1 MEDRDKKTELLVGLF
16 LFIGLLMLGTLI
28 LQFSSVRELF
38 KGTYTLT
45 LTLPDGTGMKD
56 GTPVMLGGSKIGK
69 VTAKPALNPEFTGV
83 IIPLE
88 IYQRVKIPDDAK
100 FSIGTS
106 GLLGDAFI
114 EIKPSGKP
122 ATKYKEPNSVVVGEP
137 ASGLGALQDT
147 AKQVGG
153 KVDVALEDLR
163 DAVKDLRTTLKKINE
178 GALSDDSTKDL
189 KETFKHLNTFVTRL
203 DEKTFTDQTSAD
215 LKETIASFKSTA
227 KSLDETIKKME
238 PALGKVDGV
247 VEKADKA
254 MTSAESAMKSINKSA
269 ATLGEATRDLRS
281 GKGLLPALLGDEQ
294 LKNELKSLI
303 TNMREHG
310 ILFYRD
316 NSGKAKRDRDEPRSS
331 RAPYTGQKN

>member
-16 LFIGLLMLGTLI
+16 LFIGLLLLGALI

-45 LTLPDGTGMKD
+45 VTLPDGTGMKD

-69 VTAKPALNPEFTGV
+69 VTAKPTLNPEFTGV

-88 IYQRVKIPDDAK
+88 IYQNVKIPDDAK
-100 FSIGTS
+100 FSIGTA

-122 ATKYKEPNSVVVGEP
+122 ATKYKEPNSVVVGDP
-137 ASGLGALQDT
+137 SSGLGALQDT
-147 AKQVGG
+147 ANKVGT

-163 DAVKDLRTTLKKINE
+163 EAVKDLRITLKKINE
-178 GALSDDSTKDL
+178 GALSDESTKDL
-189 KETFKHLNTFVTRL
+189 KETFKHINAFVTRL

-215 LKETIASFKSTA
+215 LKEAIASFKGAA
-227 KSLDETIKKME
+227 KSLDDSIKKME
-238 PALGKVDGV
+238 PAFGKVDGV

-254 MTSAESAMKSINKSA
+254 MTSAESAMKSIDKSA
-269 ATLGEATRDLRS
+269 ATLGEATKDLRS
-281 GKGLLPALLGDEQ
+281 GNGLLPALLRDEQ
-294 LKNELKSLI
+294 LKNDLKSLI
-303 TNMREHG
+303 SNMREHG

-316 NSGKAKRDRDEPRSS
+316 DAGKAKRAREESPATRS
-331 RAPYTGQKN
+331 PYTGQKR